1 MKLLYRILFLLSL
14 TFFLSCEEKGWIV
27 KCPDC
32 TDKEPENAKLTVKL
46 DMPAVNMI
54 PVKLNVWEGNL
65 EDSIIYRQLVTNPGQ
80 TSTIISVPVNK
91 KYTVTAT
98 YTRNGDT
105 YTAVD
110 SAFPRIKYDE
120 EQCDNP
126 CYYVYDRTINLKL
139 KYF

>member
-1 MKLLYRILFLLSL
+1 MKYINKVIFLLSL
-14 TFFLSCEEKGWIV
+14 TILLSCEEKGWIV

-32 TDKEPENAKLTVKL
+32 TEEEPKNAQLSIKL
-46 DMPAVNMI
+46 DLPAINMI
-54 PVKLNVWEGNL
+54 PVRLNVWEGDL
-65 EDSIIYRQLVTNPGQ
+65 EDSIAFKQLVTTPGQ
-80 TSTIISVPVNK
+80 TSTIVSVPVNK

-98 YTRNGDT
+98 YVRNGDT

-126 CYYVYDRTINLKL
+126 CYYVYDRTVNLKL

>member
-1 MKLLYRILFLLSL
+1 MKHIYRIMFLLSL
-14 TFFLSCEEKGWIV
+14 IFLLSCEEKGWIV

-32 TDKEPENAKLTVKL
+32 TEEEPEYAKLTIKFDL
-46 DMPAVNMI
+46 HTSSMNLRI
-54 PVKLNVWEGNL
+54 NVYEGEL
-65 EDSIIYRQLVTNPGQ
+65 EDNVLYKELVSTGGKN
-80 TSTIISVPVNK
+80 STIVSVPVNK

-98 YTRNGDT
+98 YSKGADT

-126 CYYVYDRTINLKL
+126 CYYVYDTKIDLKL
-139 KYF
+139 KYY